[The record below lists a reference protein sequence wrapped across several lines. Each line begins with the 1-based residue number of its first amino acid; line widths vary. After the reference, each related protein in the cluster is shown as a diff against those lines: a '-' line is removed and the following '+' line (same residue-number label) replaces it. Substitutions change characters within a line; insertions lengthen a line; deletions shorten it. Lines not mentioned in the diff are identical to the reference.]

1 VRRKVPR
8 LAIAAALMGATL
20 LLVTPRIDSYL
31 TGSIVSRGLA
41 LTALVGAG
49 VLVYALACFATGAF
63 RVSDLRSLLRR
74 RASFR

>member
-8 LAIAAALMGATL
+8 LAVAAALMGATL
-20 LLVTPRIDSYL
+20 LLVTPRIDPYL

-41 LTALVGAG
+41 LAVLVGAG

-63 RVSDLRSLLRR
+63 RVADLRSLLRR
-74 RASFR
+74 RASSR